1 MRTQGNFQ
9 INSVLGYIKNFKRSN
24 FLKLHLPVNR
34 FQMYTSLAYCRREQK
49 KGKGGGISCMF
60 KPEMTLTNKMSKI
73 E

>member
-49 KGKGGGISCMF
+49 KGKGGGNLVHVQ
-60 KPEMTLTNKMSKI
+60 T
-73 E
+73 